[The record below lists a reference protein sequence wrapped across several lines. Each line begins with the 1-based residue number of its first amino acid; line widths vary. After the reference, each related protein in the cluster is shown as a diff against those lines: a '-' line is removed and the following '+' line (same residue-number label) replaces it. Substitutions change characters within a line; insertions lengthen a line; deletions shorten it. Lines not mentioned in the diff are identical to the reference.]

1 MTKRKSAIQKGGRT
15 SQSPPSALDQHELAI
30 GIGFSG
36 TGSDGTMGV
45 RAIKGGTKRNPRI
58 TRLTLTNCVREP
70 KRLS

>member
-45 RAIKGGTKRNPRI
+45 RAIKGGTK
-58 TRLTLTNCVREP
+58 
-70 KRLS
+70 